1 MLIAVASVKG
11 SPGATSLAVGLAVC
25 WPTPGAV
32 LVEADPAGGD
42 LAFRFGCRRDP
53 GPAELA
59 TDTRMGSR
67 VPDLG
72 AYTRRLPL
80 GVDVVFAP
88 PDQKTS
94 TSTDLGGPGCGDVY
108 GESVQVVR
116 LVARNCVP
124 LFRRAATDRLVVI
137 DVGRLGWDSPALPLE
152 AAADV
157 LLLVSGCGRDAVD
170 AVRVRRDRLLG
181 LTAPTA
187 SVRLV
192 LAGKP
197 SGSPLQIAAAAGLPL
212 SGALPDDRR
221 AAAIPTGLRRPGRGR
236 TRLDYLRATQAVA
249 LDVRAHH
256 QRRAQARYDASLKAL
271 LGDRFEPSTGRRTP

>member
-42 LAFRFGCRRDP
+42 LAFRFGRRREP
-53 GPAELA
+53 GLAELA

-67 VPDLG
+67 VPDVG
-72 AYTRRLPL
+72 AYTQRLPL

-94 TSTDLGGPGCGDVY
+94 TDLGDPGAGDVY

-137 DVGRLGWDSPALPLE
+137 DVGRLGWDSPALPLA

-181 LTAPTA
+181 LTASTA
-187 SVRLV
+187 SVRLA
-192 LAGKP
+192 LSGKP
-197 SGSPLQIAAAAGLPL
+197 SGSPLQIADAAGLPL

-221 AAAIPTGLRRPGRGR
+221 AAAILAGRRRPGRGW

-249 LDVRAHH
+249 WDVRAHH
-256 QRRAQARYDASLKAL
+256 QRRAQARHDASLKAL
-271 LGDRFEPSTGRRTP
+271 LGDRVEPATGRRTP